1 MKKLFVHRTPHA
13 LGVGLLLALA
23 TMGANA
29 QTVVGQ
35 TTTLPLAPQA
45 SPQPLAQPV
54 ARPVAQT
61 GVVQQ
66 GVVQPGSG
74 PIGINQAPYSYNR
87 PMDNVDESTLLS
99 EAAKKQA
106 RLSLLNI
113 NAKIEQAQLALE
125 RDRMKFQE
133 EQREAQSKAY
143 VQQAEQNAAK
153 GLTAEGKK
161 AEKEEEP
168 EVKPSVRSIYSYDGK
183 WFAEIAINGSKVLAS
198 PGTVLVGGGKVTNIT
213 SSNVVVVT
221 KGKRRVLPLDGSA
234 SLSAQSVAPAA
245 FTAPPT
251 AVPSG
256 PLPPIPP
263 RN

>member
-1 MKKLFVHRTPHA
+1 MKKLFVHRTPHT
-13 LGVGLLLALA
+13 LGVGLLLAIA

-35 TTTLPLAPQA
+35 TTALPLAPQA
-45 SPQPLAQPV
+45 APQPLAQPI
-54 ARPVAQT
+54 ARPAAQP
-61 GVVQQ
+61 GVVQS
-66 GVVQPGSG
+66 GVS

-143 VQQAEQNAAK
+143 TQQAQQNAAK
-153 GLTAEGKK
+153 GLTADGKK
-161 AEKEEEP
+161 AQKEEEP

-183 WFAEIAINGSKVLAS
+183 WFAEIVINGSKVLAS
-198 PGTVLVGGGKVTNIT
+198 PGTVLVGGGKVTSIT

-221 KGKRRVLPLDGSA
+221 RGQRRVLPLDGSA
-234 SLSAQSVAPAA
+234 ALSAQSVAPAA

>member
-13 LGVGLLLALA
+13 LGVGLLLAIA

-29 QTVVGQ
+29 QTVGQ
-35 TTTLPLAPQA
+35 TTALPLAPQA
-45 SPQPLAQPV
+45 APQPLAQPI
-54 ARPVAQT
+54 AQPSAPNIIRP
-61 GVVQQ
+61 GV
-66 GVVQPGSG
+66 G

-106 RLSLLNI
+106 RLALLNV
-113 NAKIEQAQLALE
+113 NAKIEQAELALE

-133 EQREAQSKAY
+133 EQREAQSKVYA
-143 VQQAEQNAAK
+143 QQAEQNAAR
-153 GLTAEGKK
+153 GLNAEGKK
-161 AEKEEEP
+161 VQKEEEP

-183 WFAEIAINGSKVLAS
+183 WFAEIVINGSKVLAS

-221 KGKRRVLPLDGSA
+221 KGQRRVLPLDGSA
-234 SLSAQSVAPAA
+234 ALSAQSVAPA

-251 AVPSG
+251 SVPSG
-256 PLPPIPP
+256 ALPPIPP